1 MADTT
6 FEIRIRNSEFSARTS
21 NFELLFSAIC
31 HLPSAICSNHAVHAD
46 LALRYLLAIPSGRT
60 EIESMPTI
68 ILMHGRGADAH
79 DLFDLAPML
88 DVAPGCRFILPNAP
102 RAWEAAPGMTFG
114 FTWFDGWPPEPES
127 VAASRD
133 TLLTFIDEVKERY
146 PTSALILAGFSQG
159 AMMSLEVGLRADVAA
174 IIAMSG
180 GLYEPHLPDQT
191 SPRPVFIAHGT
202 MDDVVPVSYG
212 RRARLLLEERG
223 FDVDYHEYPMGHQIV
238 MEEIE
243 AVRTFLARLI
253 GS

>member
-1 MADTT
+1 VTDLTL
-6 FEIRIRNSEFSARTS
+6 RS
-21 NFELLFSAIC
+21 LVDV
-31 HLPSAICSNHAVHAD
+31 PSRRAE
-46 LALRYLLAIPSGRT
+46 G
-60 EIESMPTI
+60 ESMPTI

-102 RAWEAAPGMTFG
+102 RAWEGAPGMTFG
-114 FTWFDGWPPEPES
+114 FTWFDGWPPESES
-127 VAASRD
+127 VAASRE
-133 TLLTFIDEVKERY
+133 TLLKFIDEVKERY

-159 AMMSLEVGLRADVAA
+159 AMMALEVGLRADVAA

-180 GLYEPHLPDQT
+180 GLYEPHLPEQT

-243 AVRTFLARLI
+243 AVRGFLTRLL